1 MPYVL
6 GGYLN
11 ICNAGNKNHRM
22 PSNITI
28 VDDEAITL
36 KRLRRL
42 LESQGHRVA
51 AFSNPSRA
59 IKHLE
64 NDPCDLV
71 ISDVRM
77 PGMSGFELMTKIRS
91 RFPGIEF
98 ILMTGY
104 ASLDDAV
111 KATKEGAF
119 HYLAKPFTPDQLRER
134 VTKALEQHRLKQ
146 ASHHSDCSPTGREL
160 PLLIGNSA
168 PMRLVKEMVQQVA
181 PTECNV
187 LITGDSGTGKELVA
201 RMIHGLSPRVGG
213 PFVAFNCASLTESLI
228 ANELFGHEKGA
239 YTGAEDSRPGLLE
252 IANGGTLF
260 MDEIGDMPHV
270 MQAKL
275 LRALQEKE
283 VIRVGGTRPIPL
295 DVRIL
300 SATSKDLKSAVDNG
314 AMRSDFFFRINVFNI
329 HLPPLREHREDIP
342 LLAYHIIHCLQ
353 EQGSMRIDAISERA
367 LSLLTH
373 YAFPGNVR
381 ELENILERAVA
392 VCREKIIRA
401 SDLPPDLVELELQDY
416 KRPEGKLM
424 TLEELEQDYIAHVLR
439 QTGGFRRQTADI
451 LGIDRASLW
460 RKMKKFGLE

>member
-1 MPYVL
+1 
-6 GGYLN
+6 
-11 ICNAGNKNHRM
+11 M

-36 KRLRRL
+36 KRLRRI

-51 AFSNPSRA
+51 AFSGPRRA
-59 IKHLE
+59 LKHLE
-64 NDPCDLV
+64 KYPCDLV
-71 ISDVRM
+71 ISDVKM
-77 PGMSGFELMTKIRS
+77 PGMSGFELMTKVRNH
-91 RFPGIEF
+91 FPGIEF
-98 ILMTGY
+98 ILITGY

-119 HYLAKPFTPDQLRER
+119 YYLSKPFTPDQLRER
-134 VTKALEQHRLKQ
+134 VAQALEQHRLKQ
-146 ASHHSDCSPTGREL
+146 APRRSDDSPKDGSL
-160 PLLIGNSA
+160 PLLIGDSA

-201 RMIHGLSPRVGG
+201 RLLHDLSPRAEG

-252 IANGGTLF
+252 IAHGGTLF

-275 LRALQEKE
+275 LRVLQEKE

-300 SATSKDLKSAVDNG
+300 SATSKDLKSAMDNG

-329 HLPPLREHREDIP
+329 HIPPLRERREDIP
-342 LLAYHIIHCLQ
+342 LLAYHFLHGLQ
-353 EQGSMRIDAISERA
+353 DQGRMRIEAISERA
-367 LSLLTH
+367 LTLLTN

-392 VCREKIIRA
+392 VCRENIIRA

-416 KRPEGKLM
+416 KRPEGNLM
-424 TLEELEQDYIAHVLR
+424 TLAELEQDYIAHVLK

>member
-1 MPYVL
+1 MLSY
-6 GGYLN
+6 
-11 ICNAGNKNHRM
+11 
-22 PSNITI
+22 ITI
-28 VDDEAITL
+28 IDDEAVTL
-36 KRLRRL
+36 KRLRRI
-42 LESQGHRVA
+42 LESLGHRVA
-51 AFSNPSRA
+51 AFSSPRRA
-59 IKHLE
+59 LKHLE
-64 NDPCDLV
+64 NNACDLV
-71 ISDVRM
+71 ISDVKM
-77 PGMSGFELMTKIRS
+77 PGMSGFDLLTQVRN
-91 RFPGIEF
+91 RFPGVEF
-98 ILMTGY
+98 ILITGY

-111 KATKEGAF
+111 RAAKEGAF

-134 VTKALEQHRLKQ
+134 VAQALEQCRLRKAARPSDL
-146 ASHHSDCSPTGREL
+146 ASNDNRTPLMIGDSPQ
-160 PLLIGNSA
+160 
-168 PMRLVKEMVQQVA
+168 MRLVQEMVHQVA
-181 PTECNV
+181 PTACNV

-201 RMIHGLSPRVGG
+201 RMLHGLSPRASG

-239 YTGAEDSRPGLLE
+239 YTGADNSRPGLLE

-275 LRALQEKE
+275 LRVLQEKE
-283 VIRVGGTRPIPL
+283 VIRVGGTHPVPL

-300 SATSKDLKSAVDNG
+300 SATSKDLKAAVDNG
-314 AMRSDFFFRINVFNI
+314 AMRRDFFFRINVFNI
-329 HLPPLREHREDIP
+329 HLPPLRDRREDIP
-342 LLAYHIIHCLQ
+342 LLAYHILHQRQ
-353 EQGSMRIDAISERA
+353 EQGRMGIEAISEQA
-367 LSLLTH
+367 LSLLTN

-392 VCREKIIRA
+392 VCQERIIRA

-416 KRPEGKLM
+416 QRPEGNLM
-424 TLEELEQDYIAHVLR
+424 TLEELEQDYIAHVLK

>member
-1 MPYVL
+1 MLSY
-6 GGYLN
+6 
-11 ICNAGNKNHRM
+11 
-22 PSNITI
+22 ITI
-28 VDDEAITL
+28 IDDEAVTL
-36 KRLRRL
+36 KRLRRI
-42 LESQGHRVA
+42 LESLGHRVA
-51 AFSNPSRA
+51 AFSSPRRA
-59 IKHLE
+59 LKHLE
-64 NDPCDLV
+64 NNACDLV
-71 ISDVRM
+71 ISDVKM
-77 PGMSGFELMTKIRS
+77 PGMSGFDLLTQVRN
-91 RFPGIEF
+91 RFPGVEF
-98 ILMTGY
+98 ILITGY

-111 KATKEGAF
+111 RAAKEGAF

-134 VTKALEQHRLKQ
+134 VAQALEQCRLRKAARPSDL
-146 ASHHSDCSPTGREL
+146 ASNDNRTPLMIGDSPQ
-160 PLLIGNSA
+160 
-168 PMRLVKEMVQQVA
+168 MRLVQEMVHQVA
-181 PTECNV
+181 PTACNV

-201 RMIHGLSPRVGG
+201 RMLHGLSPRASG

-239 YTGAEDSRPGLLE
+239 YTGADNSRPGLLE

-275 LRALQEKE
+275 LRVLQEKE
-283 VIRVGGTRPIPL
+283 VIRVGGTHPVPL

-300 SATSKDLKSAVDNG
+300 SATSKDLKAAVDNG
-314 AMRSDFFFRINVFNI
+314 AMRRDFFFRINVFNI
-329 HLPPLREHREDIP
+329 HLPPLRDRREDIP
-342 LLAYHIIHCLQ
+342 LLAYHILHQRQ
-353 EQGSMRIDAISERA
+353 EQGRMGIEAISEQA
-367 LSLLTH
+367 LSLLTN

-392 VCREKIIRA
+392 VCRERIIRA

-416 KRPEGKLM
+416 QRPEGNLM
-424 TLEELEQDYIAHVLR
+424 TLEELEQDYIAHVLK